1 MKRNAIV
8 VLALISVLLL
18 TAAAQADDDKRARP
32 PALRIGFSEGYSPLA
47 GFRLSQNF
55 SKMRTYLQN
64 EFGATVTAESAA
76 WSAGMLNQYDIF
88 IIPAR
93 YQSATPASATTALRN
108 WVSAGGCLIVL
119 WHPLKKFG
127 STYPDQVWEG
137 NGLIDNVLN
146 YFGTGMRS
154 TPNGGLD
161 MTSFVGPFNN
171 TPYNVYRVVG
181 NLRTGWVGRTD
192 SGAIPLAWS
201 TSGQMASS
209 YNPNAGSGMLFLIG
223 SVYAFQNAYID
234 QHENTNFL
242 FNIVHYF
249 NSGNGGGGDPDLY
262 VKKLKGKPTTVTVGQ
277 QLKIKARIKN
287 KGGSASTATTVNF
300 YLSPDATYDATDIL
314 LGSETVPA
322 LNKNKSKKIKK
333 TVIIPSVG
341 AGTYYIIAIVD
352 PGDTVTESDE
362 TNNTK
367 VATKVITII

>member
-18 TAAAQADDDKRARP
+18 AAAAQADDDKRARP
-32 PALRIGFSEGYSPLA
+32 PTLRIGFSEGYSPYT

-55 SKMRTYLQN
+55 SKMRIYLQN
-64 EFGATVTAESAA
+64 EFAAIVTADSAA
-76 WSAGMLNQYDIF
+76 WSTGMLNQYDIF

-93 YQSATPASATTALRN
+93 YQSATPTSATTALRN

-119 WHPLKKFG
+119 WHPLKKYG
-127 STYPDQVWEG
+127 WTYPDQVWEG

-161 MTSFVGPFNN
+161 MTSFVSPFNN
-171 TPYNVYRVVG
+171 TPYNVYTVVG

-192 SGAIPLAWS
+192 SGAMALAWS

-234 QHENTNFL
+234 QHENMNFL
-242 FNIVHYF
+242 FNIIHYF
-249 NSGNGGGGDPDLY
+249 NR
-262 VKKLKGKPTTVTVGQ
+262 GKEF
-277 QLKIKARIKN
+277 LKIEEISKNRI
-287 KGGSASTATTVNF
+287 
-300 YLSPDATYDATDIL
+300 
-314 LGSETVPA
+314 
-322 LNKNKSKKIKK
+322 
-333 TVIIPSVG
+333 
-341 AGTYYIIAIVD
+341 
-352 PGDTVTESDE
+352 
-362 TNNTK
+362 
-367 VATKVITII
+367 